1 MTPYLWHREHFGFS
15 QGILR
20 RRAPQNDRLP
30 KPMWQTTA
38 VFDAQCA
45 SNGNKKEEFILN
57 MFCGNFLGQY
67 LMLLYLARSV
77 SQMAIYSVH
86 QMEIMVVFDAQCA
99 SNGNKKSVSNMNLKE
114 KISSDLKNALREKKT
129 VDLSVLRMLQSA
141 IRNKEIEKKK
151 RDGLTDEEIVE
162 VISSEI
168 KKRKEAIEEYTK
180 GQRQDLADKEKS
192 EFEVLMRYMP
202 KQMEEM
208 EIREEVKKAIQE
220 VGAKTQG
227 ELGKVMKILMP
238 RMKGKA
244 DGALVNK
251 VVREELQKLEELQI
265 REK

>member
-1 MTPYLWHREHFGFS
+1 
-15 QGILR
+15 
-20 RRAPQNDRLP
+20 
-30 KPMWQTTA
+30 
-38 VFDAQCA
+38 
-45 SNGNKKEEFILN
+45 
-57 MFCGNFLGQY
+57 
-67 LMLLYLARSV
+67 
-77 SQMAIYSVH
+77 
-86 QMEIMVVFDAQCA
+86 
-99 SNGNKKSVSNMNLKE
+99 MNLKE

-141 IRNKEIEKKK
+141 ITSK
-151 RDGLTDEEIVE
+151 
-162 VISSEI
+162 I

-180 GQRQDLADKEKS
+180 GQRQDLVDKEKS